1 MISSVI
7 EECQSNIGKL
17 EKHLMIKAFPYEDK
31 NRPDYIQLKREYR
44 EGIYKYAGIAIF
56 MFGNKESDAG
66 TILAD
71 GVYEEYKIALESG
84 AYIIPIGSTGY
95 MAKKIWDEVRLHIND
110 FPYLKEAEDIL
121 QNCTNPNKVID
132 AVLSVVNI
140 IQTKY

>member
-71 GVYEEYKIALESG
+71 GVYEEYKNCIR
-84 AYIIPIGSTGY
+84 
-95 MAKKIWDEVRLHIND
+95 IWSLHNSYRI
-110 FPYLKEAEDIL
+110 YWLYGKE
-121 QNCTNPNKVID
+121 NMG
-132 AVLSVVNI
+132 
-140 IQTKY
+140 

>member
-1 MISSVI
+1 
-7 EECQSNIGKL
+7 
-17 EKHLMIKAFPYEDK
+17 
-31 NRPDYIQLKREYR
+31 
-44 EGIYKYAGIAIF
+44 
-56 MFGNKESDAG
+56 MFGNKSAENGIA
-66 TILAD
+66 LAD
-71 GVYEEYKIALESG
+71 GVYEEYKIALQSE

-95 MAKKIWDEVRLHIND
+95 MAKKIWDEVSLHIND